1 MSSKPS
7 VNEPTR
13 YDKCAAATA
22 ITSITSDSKVI
33 AVWFGMVWYG
43 VASSLLLLKCVYACL
58 LSFTL
63 RYLFTH
69 TAHYHSKYR
78 VWHIRMPALNL
89 AWLFGVLSCTYT
101 NRPKLLR
108 LTFFFDTH
116 SLTHSFDSF
125 ALLYSPC
132 VFDLFAICCWLKLK
146 LCEYV
151 RMNKLS
157 RETMTTTMGT
167 LIRFPKV
174 KNPTAKY
181 HILYRR
187 NHVISRSF
195 HTILVSQ
202 PPSPSL

>member
-1 MSSKPS
+1 MINVLPPPPS
-7 VNEPTR
+7 PVSP
-13 YDKCAAATA
+13 
-22 ITSITSDSKVI
+22 VI
-33 AVWFGMVWYG
+33 PKWLRFGLVWYG
-43 VASSLLLLKCVYACL
+43 MAWHRACYYWNVCMRVYYRLHYDISSHTQHIITQNIECDTYACRHSTWL
-58 LSFTL
+58 DCLVYCLARTLTDPNFYGLHSFLTL
-63 RYLFTH
+63 
-69 TAHYHSKYR
+69 
-78 VWHIRMPALNL
+78 
-89 AWLFGVLSCTYT
+89 
-101 NRPKLLR
+101 
-108 LTFFFDTH
+108 TH
-116 SLTHSFDSF
+116 SLDSF

-174 KNPTAKY
+174 KNPTTKY

-187 NHVISRSF
+187 NHVISRSS